1 MKVAIIGSRQWE
13 NTRKIKDLLT
23 NLKKKF
29 GNELTVISGGCN
41 NGADK
46 YAKKFAL
53 EFDIKY
59 EEYNPAHT
67 PRNLYSMMSENYY
80 GKVYHVSQFHHRN
93 MLIAKACDVMC
104 ALIPKGA
111 KCQGSAS
118 AIKTAKKLNKPV
130 VILN

>member
-1 MKVAIIGSRQWE
+1 MKVAIIGSREWE
-13 NTRKIKDLLT
+13 NKRKVKELFT

-29 GNELTVISGGCN
+29 GDKLTIISGGCP

-59 EEYNPAHT
+59 QEYNPAHT
-67 PRNLYSMMSENYY
+67 SRNLYSMMSENYY

-104 ALIPKGA
+104 ALIPKGH
-111 KCQGSAS
+111 KSKGSES
-118 AIKTAKKLNKPV
+118 AIKAAKKLKKPI
-130 VILN
+130 VIIN